1 MNQALLRLI
10 LLRYLMV
17 VLLVSTTSHILHA
30 KDVPTVTIGERT
42 NGQQLYISKTTTS
55 TLQLRMKTQI
65 ESTAERKRKR
75 HHTTMPRIRLRKHAK
90 KYSAHVDPR
99 LKTPRVQWN
108 KFYGSKAW
116 SNLRES
122 KLLDQPL
129 CERCLEKGKI
139 TPATCVHHR
148 KVWGDCITEREQWY
162 LFLDYYNLVSLCE
175 GCHKYIHATNE
186 IGWIEHN
193 PVADIDL
200 HDISKTL
207 E

>member
-17 VLLVSTTSHILHA
+17 VLLVSTTSPILLA
-30 KDVPTVTIGERT
+30 KDAPTVTIGERT
-42 NGQQLYISKTTTS
+42 NGLRLYTSKTLLTS

-75 HHTTMPRIRLRKHAK
+75 HHINMPRIRLRKHAK

-116 SNLRES
+116 HNLRDS

-148 KVWGDCITEREQWY
+148 CVYGSCPSDEERWY
-162 LFLDYYNLVSLCE
+162 WFLNYKNLVSLCD
-175 GCHKYIHATNE
+175 GCHKYIHATNDL
-186 IGWIEHN
+186 GWIYYYPFTCEEYVN
-193 PVADIDL
+193 GD
-200 HDISKTL
+200 